1 MGLNVSDAVFCNYI
15 RLDENWERFC
25 CNDCVTVMMVEFL
38 KMCFFLIGFRD
49 VSAVILCFS

>member
-49 VSAVILCFS
+49 VSAVILCLS